1 MKHLVTVIAVALSLL
16 IGSTSMARDGDGRRS
31 FDRGQSSR
39 GDGYRGNRDSRQR
52 GFDSRRNF
60 DRGKG
65 FSGDRRFD
73 RDRKFSGDR
82 KFDRDRKFYGD
93 RRFDRDRKFYGDRRF
108 DNRRSY
114 GDRRFFDGRRVYGDR
129 KFYGDRYQRSWRRG
143 DRLPAVFLSTRFVV
157 NDFRSFNLYRPPR
170 GYRWVRVERDAFLT
184 GVATGVVLAVVAN
197 HF

>member
-31 FDRGQSSR
+31 
-39 GDGYRGNRDSRQR
+39 
-52 GFDSRRNF
+52 F